1 MKEHIVSTYDEDLSL
16 LKSNLVEMGLN
27 CEKQLFH
34 AINITRIINI
44 AKANEI
50 ITNDDE
56 IDAQETKIREL
67 ATVTLSKRQPLADDL
82 RKIIIALKISSI
94 LERIGDHA
102 SNIAGRI
109 LHVKKAPENYLTDS
123 IYQLGQLV
131 LKNFSK
137 ALSSYDQE
145 SQKIAQ
151 IVPAED
157 VTINSVYETCFR
169 EHLHLM
175 MEEPKIIGFCTQM
188 LFIAKELE
196 RIGDLSKVI
205 SKEVIYNLKGKLV
218 KR

>member
-82 RKIIIALKISSI
+82 RKIIISLKISSI

-109 LHVKKAPENYLTDS
+109 LHVKKAPESYLTDS

-175 MEEPKIIGFCTQM
+175 MEDRDIIGFCTQM

-205 SKEVIYNLKGKLV
+205 SKEVIYNLQGTLK
-218 KR
+218 

>member
-1 MKEHIVSTYDEDLSL
+1 
-16 LKSNLVEMGLN
+16 
-27 CEKQLFH
+27 
-34 AINITRIINI
+34 
-44 AKANEI
+44 
-50 ITNDDE
+50 
-56 IDAQETKIREL
+56 
-67 ATVTLSKRQPLADDL
+67 
-82 RKIIIALKISSI
+82 

-109 LHVKKAPENYLTDS
+109 LYVKKAPESYLTDS

-175 MEEPKIIGFCTQM
+175 MEDRDIIGFCTQM